1 MTMRKLMLCVLT
13 VGGVMMVMVACNASS
28 QSVKEST
35 DLQDMPEVA
44 SDSTDSIDFDSISA
58 LADSIIADTIIAD
71 TIEYE
76 KFDDENISGTTYA
89 GIKRIMEC
97 IATGDAKTLAA
108 LTIYPI
114 HRKYPLKDI
123 TRRRQMIDQ
132 FDMVFDE
139 AFREKLQ
146 HAKVEEWSDCG
157 WQGYCYE
164 SGILWVSEDK
174 LYGINLMSASS
185 QAEYERLVKEEM
197 SSLHP
202 SLQGDGWI
210 PCRCYVDKKNGT
222 IYRIDENNDYRYRLS
237 IYRHLKK
244 PSAKPDVCE
253 EGELRSE
260 GTIGASYYTFNYLHQ
275 TFDLFAGSSID
286 DGCSVRITEDG
297 LETERKLEPIYWL
310 DKVKR

>member
-1 MTMRKLMLCVLT
+1 MLA

-28 QSVKEST
+28 QSVKENT
-35 DLQDMPEVA
+35 DLQEMSEVA
-44 SDSTDSIDFDSISA
+44 SDSTDSIGTDSIGIDSIGA
-58 LADSIIADTIIAD
+58 LADTITADTIV
-71 TIEYE
+71 YE
-76 KFDDENISGTTYA
+76 KFNDENISGTTYD

-174 LYGINLMSASS
+174 LYGVNLMSANS

-197 SSLHP
+197 GSLHP
-202 SLQGDGWI
+202 SLQGDGWV
-210 PCRCYVDKKNGT
+210 PCRCYMDKKNGT
-222 IYRIDENNDYRYRLS
+222 IYRIDENDNYRYRLS
-237 IYRHLKK
+237 VYRHLKN

-260 GTIGASYYTFNYLHQ
+260 GTIGDSYYTFNYLHQ
-275 TFDLFAGSSID
+275 TFELSAGSLID
-286 DGCSVRITEDG
+286 DRCSVRITENG
-297 LETERKLEPIYWL
+297 LATVRELKPIYWL
-310 DKVKR
+310 DKVKH

>member
-1 MTMRKLMLCVLT
+1 MLSMLA

-28 QSVKEST
+28 QSVKENT
-35 DLQDMPEVA
+35 DLQEMSEVA
-44 SDSTDSIDFDSISA
+44 SDSTDSIGTDSIGIDSIGA
-58 LADSIIADTIIAD
+58 LADTITADTIV
-71 TIEYE
+71 YE
-76 KFDDENISGTTYA
+76 KFNDENISGTTYD

-174 LYGINLMSASS
+174 LYGVNLMSANS

-197 SSLHP
+197 GSLHP
-202 SLQGDGWI
+202 SLQGDGWV
-210 PCRCYVDKKNGT
+210 PCRCYMDKKNGT
-222 IYRIDENNDYRYRLS
+222 IYRIDENDNYRYRLS
-237 IYRHLKK
+237 VYRHLKN

-260 GTIGASYYTFNYLHQ
+260 GTIGDSYYTFNYLHQ
-275 TFDLFAGSSID
+275 TFELSAGSLID
-286 DGCSVRITEDG
+286 DRCSVRITENG
-297 LETERKLEPIYWL
+297 LATVRELKPIYWL
-310 DKVKR
+310 DKVKH